1 MIRTAWLLAL
11 VACGIPVVCASQE
24 SKPPAKSAAA
34 PVAVTDVLDR
44 PAQMSPLA
52 ARRLMQSVAR
62 VGNRLVAVGP
72 RGHIVVSTDGGAS
85 WKQAPVPVS
94 SDLTAVY
101 FPSDKNGWAVGHD
114 GVVLATTDGGET
126 WTKQLDGRAANGIL
140 LKHLEGL
147 ARDDPAS
154 AELKALLAEAERFME
169 QGPDKPFLDVWFQD
183 DKNGYVVGAYNLIF
197 ATSDGGKTW
206 EPWFDRTDNPK
217 FLSLY
222 SIRPAAGGL
231 FIAGEAGLVLRFDP
245 AAKRFRAVPV
255 DYRGSLFGVVDGG
268 GNAVLVFGLR
278 GNVFRSDDGGK
289 TWSKVDSQLPATIV
303 SGVRTEKGA
312 LVIADQGGRIALST
326 DGGKSF
332 NRVKLA
338 KSIPV
343 TAVTDA
349 GAGKLAFAT
358 PVGVLVVDPAAPAA
372 ATPGTAAPA
381 TAKPAGG

>member
-1 MIRTAWLLAL
+1 
-11 VACGIPVVCASQE
+11 
-24 SKPPAKSAAA
+24 
-34 PVAVTDVLDR
+34 
-44 PAQMSPLA
+44 
-52 ARRLMQSVAR
+52 
-62 VGNRLVAVGP
+62 
-72 RGHIVVSTDGGAS
+72 
-85 WKQAPVPVS
+85 
-94 SDLTAVY
+94 
-101 FPSDKNGWAVGHD
+101 
-114 GVVLATTDGGET
+114 
-126 WTKQLDGRAANGIL
+126 
-140 LKHLEGL
+140 
-147 ARDDPAS
+147 
-154 AELKALLAEAERFME
+154 ME